1 MQELVKRIA
10 AKVPIKYALVRNLTC
25 LDPRKMTTD
34 SDACTGKMKRVLS
47 VMVQNRRLSNNECDT
62 IMGEFSDFLHDQVS
76 LHRDNFVS
84 FDPYSADDRLDV
96 FSRQSRETMDKAAYG
111 HLWEVVAQLLLL
123 SHGHASIERGFSV
136 NKQMEV
142 TNLRKIRLLH
152 SAWSTI
158 TKLQLAALWASHLTK
173 TC

>member
-1 MQELVKRIA
+1 MA
-10 AKVPIKYALVRNLTC
+10 
-25 LDPRKMTTD
+25 TD
-34 SDACTGKMKRVLS
+34 SDACTGKMKRVLY
-47 VMVQNRRLSNNECDT
+47 VMVQNRRLFNNECDT

-76 LHRDNFVS
+76 LHRDKFVS
-84 FDPYSADDRLDV
+84 FDPYPADDRLDV
-96 FSRQSRETMDKAAYG
+96 FFRETMDKAAYG
-111 HLWEVVAQLLLL
+111 HLWKVAQLLLL
-123 SHGHASIERGFSV
+123 SHGQASVERGFCM